1 MLVTMLIGVIITFLI
16 FIGFLFFVN
25 AYGRTAL
32 EPKTST
38 SETKTFNSLSFGE
51 QKVEARVMFKD
62 RPESGSNKVFGYIF
76 WALMLA
82 QFAIGIV
89 IVIMAGVQVVPDGV
103 CPEGMM
109 PLVEMPPEWGPMP
122 ATCVT
127 EGFKET
133 FDACEEKAAA
143 MEAPSYDDG
152 WDQDWDDDWRRLGDG
167 LERRLQVGKPLKHG
181 RILMERGSDGKVVA
195 TIQHDMFS
203 ALYMTQFRSMTGR
216 PLRRLQDASGDMW
229 AAFEEYAQVP
239 AVIFLCML
247 LAVPIWLAVLKTCTR
262 MVVWGTLAL
271 NLIALLYAII
281 RPLVTPVPEGMP
293 APEPNITFIVLAVL
307 YIALVAFMR
316 KKILV
321 AIDIIK
327 IATQGLVETPSVFG
341 ASTVCFLMYGTYI
354 AFWEISVIS
363 STGIMV
369 LTDTTADPDTY
380 GDACQVS
387 VPGYVNGMVRFL
399 IVCFV
404 PTTFF
409 FFNACLCCCATGLGA
424 WYFHADDPQKP
435 RSPAFVGLKWA
446 FFDSTGPVFV
456 ASLIQYAVYEIR
468 KLILKRP
475 NPCNPIWVIAR
486 VVWCFIESMV
496 QAFTKMMLLGHIF
509 HGGGVIATAKNSYAV
524 LKSNLGQVLTTDMV
538 SAQVV
543 NWGLIFFSVGFGVA
557 SCAWMDQ
564 VLGEGL
570 FVTGVDMARTVG
582 IPFDLIV
589 VFVFVLFLFFASY
602 PLFSLVVMIGFVQGM
617 VVSSTGNMLVGVFT
631 GIFFA
636 AISSIIFRFVGKIVH
651 NCTDV
656 IMYCLAL
663 EKETG
668 KQQPERFENL
678 YKVMKDQIPTGTTDA
693 GAVAQGREV
702 TVGGG
707 SNWPA
712 ESMEAGGQPAEAAK

>member
-1 MLVTMLIGVIITFLI
+1 
-16 FIGFLFFVN
+16 
-25 AYGRTAL
+25 
-32 EPKTST
+32 
-38 SETKTFNSLSFGE
+38 
-51 QKVEARVMFKD
+51 
-62 RPESGSNKVFGYIF
+62 
-76 WALMLA
+76 
-82 QFAIGIV
+82 
-89 IVIMAGVQVVPDGV
+89 
-103 CPEGMM
+103 
-109 PLVEMPPEWGPMP
+109 
-122 ATCVT
+122 
-127 EGFKET
+127 
-133 FDACEEKAAA
+133 
-143 MEAPSYDDG
+143 
-152 WDQDWDDDWRRLGDG
+152 
-167 LERRLQVGKPLKHG
+167 
-181 RILMERGSDGKVVA
+181 
-195 TIQHDMFS
+195 
-203 ALYMTQFRSMTGR
+203 
-216 PLRRLQDASGDMW
+216 
-229 AAFEEYAQVP
+229 
-239 AVIFLCML
+239 
-247 LAVPIWLAVLKTCTR
+247 LAVPLWLATLKTFTKA
-262 MVVWGTLAL
+262 VVWGTLFL
-271 NLIALLYAII
+271 NFAAMTYFSI
-281 RPLVTPVPEGMP
+281 RPEINT
-293 APEPNITFIVLAVL
+293 TFIVVTVL
-307 YIALVAFMR
+307 YVALVAFFRQKVMTA
-316 KKILV
+316 V
-321 AIDIIK
+321 DIIK
-327 IATQGLVETPSVFG
+327 IATRGLSETPSVF
-341 ASTVCFLMYGTYI
+341 AACFVCFLMWALYI
-354 AFWEISVIS
+354 AFWEISIIS
-363 STGIMV
+363 SAAV
-369 LTDTTADPDTY
+369 LTLDQDGTQY
-380 GDACQVS
+380 GMGVCQLVQPS
-387 VPGYVNGMVRFL
+387 YVGHMRSFL
-399 IVCFV
+399 IVCFI

-409 FFNACLCCCATGLGA
+409 FLNASLCACATGIGA
-424 WYFHADDPQKP
+424 WYFHADDPQRP

-570 FVTGVDMARTVG
+570 FVTGVDIARTVG
-582 IPFDLIV
+582 IPFDIIV
-589 VFVFVLFLFFASY
+589 VLVFVLFLFFASY